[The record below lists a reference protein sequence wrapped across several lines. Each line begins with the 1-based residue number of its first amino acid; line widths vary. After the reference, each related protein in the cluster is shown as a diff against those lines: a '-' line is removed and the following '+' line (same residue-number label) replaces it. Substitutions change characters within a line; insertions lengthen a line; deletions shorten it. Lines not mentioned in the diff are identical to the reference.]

1 MDVKIKIGISNADS
15 EAKYLNYARWL
26 KGDDENIEIIKLNAI
41 DDNIDRVSEIDA
53 LVLTGG
59 IDTHPKFYG
68 SNTLNY
74 DHAPKIFNEP
84 RDVFEIKLFE
94 EAQQKKIAILGIC
107 RGMQLVNC
115 ILGGDLVQDNGI
127 DSNNLHKNDGKD
139 KLHSVQIFSGTLLN
153 EITKVEFSTAN
164 SAHHQSIHKLGNG
177 LKVNAKSADGIIEG
191 LEWEDKTGKPFF
203 LAVQWH
209 PERMDQSALG
219 ESPLSKNIREYLL
232 SDIKRNKK

>member
-1 MDVKIKIGISNADS
+1 MDAKIKIGISNADS
-15 EAKYLNYARWL
+15 EAKYLNYARWI
-26 KGDDENIEIIKLNAI
+26 KGDDENIEIIKLSAIENNAE
-41 DDNIDRVSEIDA
+41 RVAEIDA

-59 IDTHPKFYG
+59 IDTHPKFYR
-68 SNTLNY
+68 SNNLMY
-74 DHAPKIFNEP
+74 DHAPKIFNES

-94 EAQQKKIAILGIC
+94 QAQQKKIAVLGIC

-127 DSNNLHKNDGKD
+127 NSNNIHKNDGKD
-139 KLHSVQIFSGTLLN
+139 KLHAIQIFANTFLN
-153 EITKVEFSTAN
+153 EITKTESSIAN
-164 SAHHQSIHKLGNG
+164 SAHHQSIHNLGKG
-177 LKVNAKSADGIIEG
+177 LKVNAKSEDGIIEG

-209 PERMDQSALG
+209 PERMDQSELS